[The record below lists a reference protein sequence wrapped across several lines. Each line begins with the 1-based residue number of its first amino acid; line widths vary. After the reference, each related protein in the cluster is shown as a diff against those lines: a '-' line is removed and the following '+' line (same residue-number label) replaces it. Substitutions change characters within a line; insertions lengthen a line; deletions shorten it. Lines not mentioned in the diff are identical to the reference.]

1 MAKRKK
7 SNWKTYLI
15 VAAVVVIAA
24 GLGYT
29 AYQYILPGAGERE
42 IVVCNPQ
49 NPSEC
54 LWQAHIH
61 ALIIPYVCGE
71 EMRLP
76 VEAGRLSKSHT
87 HEEKNLLHWHDQ
99 LPYDPESKEIIDKTS
114 LTLGSSFDEIGVQ
127 FNSTCFFGKCN
138 GDLCSDGTQGTVK
151 MFTKEKGGEWAENT
165 QYRNYVWK
173 GGDMI
178 YISFDSRTSEEILQ
192 FLQATRFTFPFSGA
206 G

>member
-1 MAKRKK
+1 MVKGKK
-7 SNWKTYLI
+7 SGWKTYLI
-15 VAAVVVIAA
+15 VLVVVVIAA

-29 AYQYILPGAGERE
+29 AYQYLLSGAGEGG

-54 LWQAHIH
+54 LWQAHMH
-61 ALIIPYVCGE
+61 ALIIPSVCGDE
-71 EMRLP
+71 LRLP

-87 HEEKNLLHWHDQ
+87 HEEVNLLHWHDQ
-99 LPYDPESKEIIDKTS
+99 LPYDPAKGEIIDKTS
-114 LTLGSSFDEIGVQ
+114 LMLGNSLGEIGVE

-138 GDLCSDGTQGTVK
+138 GDLCADGTQGMVK
-151 MFTKEKGGEWAENT
+151 MFVKEKGGEWKENT
-165 QYRNYVWK
+165 QFRDYVWK
-173 GGDMI
+173 DGDMV
-178 YISFDSRTSEEILQ
+178 YISFDSRTSGEILQ